1 MAGIAVAHS
10 AFNILC
16 TALLLPAGGLLETLA
31 KRIVPDDAHS
41 QDEQTTELD
50 VRLLPTPSL
59 ALRQSRSVACEMAGY
74 AVRALDNAIDALS
87 RGTPELAQS
96 IHDDEER
103 CDHYEDIL
111 GTYLVKLSAQKMGRD
126 ESEEATELLKTIGD
140 FERISDHAV
149 NILSSAEE
157 LERKGLT
164 FSGSAL
170 NELSFLSLSRLFPV
184 RIPLPHSRSSRWSR
198 SSTRSKSRC
207 ARAISCACS
216 RARAA
221 LRPAL
226 CSPTS

>member
-1 MAGIAVAHS
+1 MH
-10 AFNILC
+10 
-16 TALLLPAGGLLETLA
+16 
-31 KRIVPDDAHS
+31 
-41 QDEQTTELD
+41 
-50 VRLLPTPSL
+50 
-59 ALRQSRSVACEMAGY
+59 
-74 AVRALDNAIDALS
+74 ALDNAIDALS

-170 NELSFLSLSRLFPV
+170 NELSVLTAAVREILSLSLKAFSGQDPTAAQQV
-184 RIPLPHSRSSRWSR
+184 EPLPLPE
-198 SSTRSKSRC
+198 T
-207 ARAISCACS
+207 
-216 RARAA
+216 
-221 LRPAL
+221 PAPDA
-226 CSPTS
+226 SVKDAEQPEA